1 LFCAVQEEDAAWER
15 VAKEVFVNEAQPPPS
30 PSAFSSSQP
39 GASAATTRG
48 LILKGVKWR
57 LPTPTT
63 TEVAGEGMEG
73 KAEPEVRF
81 VPHEQF
87 DSAPLPVNKFRWP
100 YVYLYVAICKVSQC
114 LPTGVLSLVAAGS
127 SLIVNCAGEDRR
139 VTRMAH
145 SGPRSRT
152 GSQPCKTNS
161 RFFSPSAERAS
172 RPHVK

>member
-1 LFCAVQEEDAAWER
+1 MS
-15 VAKEVFVNEAQPPPS
+15 EAQPPPS

-127 SLIVNCAGEDRR
+127 SLIVSCVGEDRR

>member
-1 LFCAVQEEDAAWER
+1 

-30 PSAFSSSQP
+30 PSAFTSSQP

-57 LPTPTT
+57 LPTPTGV
-63 TEVAGEGMEG
+63 EVTGDGLEG

-100 YVYLYVAICKVSQC
+100 YVYLYVAICKVC
-114 LPTGVLSLVAAGS
+114 VCVWFRLPSPL
-127 SLIVNCAGEDRR
+127 R
-139 VTRMAH
+139 VV
-145 SGPRSRT
+145 
-152 GSQPCKTNS
+152 
-161 RFFSPSAERAS
+161 SPLL
-172 RPHVK
+172 